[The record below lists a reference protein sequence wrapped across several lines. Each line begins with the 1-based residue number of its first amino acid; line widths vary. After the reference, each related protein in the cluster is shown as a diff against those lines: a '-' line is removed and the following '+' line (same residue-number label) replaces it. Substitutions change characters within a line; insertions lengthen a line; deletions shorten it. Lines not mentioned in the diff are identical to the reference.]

1 MRHPNERKTKKG
13 ESGEMKR
20 LILSVMALCLMF
32 GTVSFA
38 QAGGDKK
45 ADDTAKTD
53 TATKGKKS
61 KAKKAKSK
69 KKGATDDSKKD
80 DAGK

>member
-1 MRHPNERKTKKG
+1 
-13 ESGEMKR
+13 MKR
-20 LILSVMALCLMF
+20 LILSLMAICLAS

-61 KAKKAKSK
+61 KTKKAKSK
-69 KKGATDDSKKD
+69 KKGATDDTKKAD
-80 DAGK
+80 EEKK

>member
-1 MRHPNERKTKKG
+1 
-13 ESGEMKR
+13 MKR
-20 LILSVMALCLMF
+20 LILSVMALCLAF

-45 ADDTAKTD
+45 ADDTTKTDSATKTD

-61 KAKKAKSK
+61 KAKKSKSK
-69 KKGATDDSKKD
+69 KKGATDATKKAD
-80 DAGK
+80 EGKK

>member
-1 MRHPNERKTKKG
+1 
-13 ESGEMKR
+13 MKR
-20 LILSVMALCLMF
+20 LILSVMALCLAF

-53 TATKGKKS
+53 TAKTDTATKGKKS
-61 KAKKAKSK
+61 KMKKAKSK
-69 KKGATDDSKKD
+69 KKDAADDTKKAD
-80 DAGK
+80 EGKK